1 MDRRTT
7 RSNLGNREED
17 GEEGGQ
23 EAGKVNGQIRA
34 SVSIFKLH
42 KTYTKEQR
50 TTEKPV
56 WNLMTHWSRD
66 RSASQMRTQGQA
78 ASAV

>member
-7 RSNLGNREED
+7 RSNAGNREDE

-42 KTYTKEQR
+42 KAYTKEQR
-50 TTEKPV
+50 PTEKPV
-56 WNLMTHWSRD
+56 
-66 RSASQMRTQGQA
+66 
-78 ASAV
+78 

>member
-7 RSNLGNREED
+7 RSNLGNQEED

-56 WNLMTHWSRD
+56 
-66 RSASQMRTQGQA
+66 
-78 ASAV
+78 

>member
-7 RSNLGNREED
+7 RSNLGNQEED

-50 TTEKPV
+50 TAEKPV
-56 WNLMTHWSRD
+56 
-66 RSASQMRTQGQA
+66 
-78 ASAV
+78 